1 MKNQLHQY
9 IKQIFFRRATQKGSL
24 IIFVIF
30 LFILMAI
37 HTIEIS
43 REMVDHVQMVER
55 VTARELAGELAFDA
69 AAYLQRDLSQQALEQ
84 LKPSLQRFL
93 NERAAGI
100 KASEIRNADGSI
112 SYNPQLFSS
121 IMPSLNVWS
130 ISNPISVLKNLPHK
144 TQQHLPLYETLQET
158 LNLSAKEKSYVLE
171 AADKF
176 TKNEYDYS
184 ITTKFAGRQILIG
197 GRPASPGITPQ
208 PAIEMYRWIATVRMK
223 MRVYNQQELPLRFDY
238 DIVALVSTA
247 TPDIYVP
254 PCQSGPG
261 RINISGFSDG
271 RLTFF
276 CNPVPP
282 GVTHDDGRV
291 NSRTDGMDEYDC
303 YSVETLTYNA
313 MVDPARYE
321 DIRKKYLENGGLED
335 IHDGLK
341 QGENLNG
348 SVLGNGTG
356 QRNQNTKN
364 LILVG
369 DRIDN
374 KSVGAIKSDCGSQT
388 GSNASK
394 TNLTNNNFE
403 VSVTTKL
410 VAVFLGFEV
419 AKQPIR

>member
-1 MKNQLHQY
+1 MSNQLNQFV
-9 IKQIFFRRATQKGSL
+9 KKTLFNRTKQKGSL

-69 AAYLQRDLSQQALEQ
+69 AAYLQRDLSQQALERI
-84 LKPSLQRFL
+84 KPSLQRFL

-100 KASEIRNADGSI
+100 KASEVRNADGSI
-112 SYNPQLFSS
+112 TYNSQLFSR
-121 IMPSLNVWS
+121 IMPGLNVWS
-130 ISNPISVLKNLPHK
+130 INNPVSVLKNLPNK

-158 LNLSAKEKSYVLE
+158 LILGSKEKADVLE
-171 AADKF
+171 VANKF
-176 TKNEYDYS
+176 TKNEYDYTV
-184 ITTKFAGRQILIG
+184 TTKFAGRQMIIS
-197 GRPASPGITPQ
+197 GRPASPGVTPQ
-208 PAIEMYRWIATVRMK
+208 PAIELYRWIATMRMK
-223 MRVYNQQELPLRFDY
+223 MRVYNQQELALRFDY

-254 PCQSGPG
+254 PCQSGPD

-282 GVTHDDGRV
+282 GAKHDTGEE
-291 NSRTDGMDEYDC
+291 NKRTDGMDEYDC

-313 MVDPARYE
+313 MVDPAKYE
-321 DIRKKYLENGGLED
+321 NIRKKYLEDGGLED

-341 QGENLNG
+341 QGQNFNG

-356 QRNQNTKN
+356 QRNQNTRN

-374 KSVGAIKSDCGSQT
+374 KSVGAIKSDCGSQA
-388 GSNASK
+388 GSDAAK
-394 TNLTNNNFE
+394 VNLTNNNFE